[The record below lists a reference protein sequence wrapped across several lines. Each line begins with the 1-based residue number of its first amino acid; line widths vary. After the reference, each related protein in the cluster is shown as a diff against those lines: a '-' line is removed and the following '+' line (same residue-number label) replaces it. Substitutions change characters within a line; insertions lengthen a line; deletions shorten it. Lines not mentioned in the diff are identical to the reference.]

1 MVRPSGAASS
11 TPSMLANL
19 SDSVMSMTERV
30 KAESVW
36 VPSAKAMT
44 SLSIAFRPE
53 TPSLTNPA
61 VRPEMMTTSQ
71 DMSVNTTLMRRDRV
85 RAKSISRKA
94 RNMMKL
100 PGVEV
105 GEVSG

>member
-1 MVRPSGAASS
+1 
-11 TPSMLANL
+11 
-19 SDSVMSMTERV
+19 
-30 KAESVW
+30 
-36 VPSAKAMT
+36 
-44 SLSIAFRPE
+44 
-53 TPSLTNPA
+53 
-61 VRPEMMTTSQ
+61 MMTTSQ
-71 DMSVNTTLMRRDRV
+71 DMSVNTTLMRRDQV